1 MMDNRV
7 DVIATTISGS
17 IQDWG
22 KVKRIVPLFDEHG
35 MKSVRLRVANSH
47 REAREQACDALKS
60 GGRILISAGG
70 SGTFNAVLE
79 GCYDSGVPRNEI
91 LLGFL
96 RKGSADLIGKT
107 LGMPD
112 EIESA
117 IAVFAES
124 IAHRRTVP
132 CDVILA
138 VSQGGGPTPRHFVGY
153 GGAELFGRIPQI
165 SETRIMKYYKGVLG
179 QLFGDLGPFTT
190 GMTLAVLEKVVAS
203 PWRKKR
209 KWKIVV
215 DGDLRAEGR
224 YHALILVNGY
234 LGPDLPY
241 SSDPLGSGKFYLFA
255 LADLGIRRLPLQF
268 KAARTGTI
276 LQAPGK
282 LGMEPFTIEQS
293 LRLEPEPGDEF
304 AVNVDGSEMLCRQA
318 AQFRIVDTIRLI
330 SRD

>member
-1 MMDNRV
+1 MNGERV
-7 DVIATTISGS
+7 DVIATTVSGS

-22 KVKRIVPLFDEHG
+22 KVKHIVPLFEQRG
-35 MKSVRLRVANSH
+35 MKDVRLRVADSH
-47 REAREQACDALKS
+47 QEAREQASEALKD
-60 GGRILISAGG
+60 GGRVIISAGG

-79 GCYDSGVPRNEI
+79 GCYDSGVPREEI
-91 LLGFL
+91 RLGFL
-96 RKGSADLIGKT
+96 RKGSADLIGKS

-117 IAVFAES
+117 IDVFVES
-124 IAHRRTVP
+124 INGHRTVP

-138 VSQGGGPTPRHFVGY
+138 GSEGGGPVPRHFVGY

-165 SETRIMKYYKGVLG
+165 SETRIMKYYKGILG

-190 GMTLAVLEKVVAS
+190 GMTLAVLEKVLAS

-209 KWKIVV
+209 RWKIFV
-215 DGDLRAEGR
+215 DGVHRADG
-224 YHALILVNGY
+224 YYQALILVNGY
-234 LGPDLPY
+234 LGPDMPY
-241 SSDPLGSGKFYLFA
+241 SPDPLGSGKFYLFA
-255 LADLGIRRLPLQF
+255 LKDLGFRKLLDQA

-276 LQAPGK
+276 MQNPDRW
-282 LGMEPFTIEQS
+282 GMEPYTIEDS

-304 AVNVDGSEMLCRQA
+304 AVNVDGAEMLCRHA
-318 AQFRIVDTIRLI
+318 AQFRIVDQIRLI